1 MTITVKVH
9 VNGNFISTVK
19 HIAGGREEVVE
30 IGPNA
35 ERSFSFHAY
44 VGDNV
49 FVVGPD
55 RPVVED
61 GGTPAHIVEQEAAKT
76 ASHQSWPAG
85 DIPVASE
92 VKSEDKKTS
101 TPPPDKKPA
110 SPAKK

>member
-19 HIAGGREEVVE
+19 HIAGGREEVIDV
-30 IGPNA
+30 GPNA
-35 ERSFSFHAY
+35 ERSFSFHDY

-49 FVVGPD
+49 FIVGPD
-55 RPVVED
+55 RPAVEE

-76 ASHQSWPAG
+76 EFHQSWP
-85 DIPVASE
+85 ASE

-101 TPPPDKKPA
+101 TPPPSAPPDKK
-110 SPAKK
+110 KK